1 MCQNV
6 KLDEEKKVLISVRFI
21 YIFLSNTFLDW
32 DGLSHMSTIEQLF
45 NPSKYDISRR
55 TEQGI

>member
-1 MCQNV
+1 MSAGR
-6 KLDEEKKVLISVRFI
+6 IYIFI
-21 YIFLSNTFLDW
+21 IFLSNTFLDW